1 MDYAANIPTRL
12 SRWLYLTVLIAGA
25 LTVFAFAPFKLYPI
39 AWLCPAVLFYSLTKA
54 QSKTQYF
61 KLGWVY
67 GLGFFGLGTS
77 WPFYSLYFYAQAHI
91 VVAILGTS
99 LFVAFVALFS
109 TGLFGLIAS
118 LFRHHS
124 LFLRLLLFFPAS
136 WVITEWIRTW
146 FLTGFPWLFLG
157 NSQIDSL
164 FSSIAPITGVLG
176 VSLICT
182 LISGALLSFY
192 LGNSVRRAVHI
203 KSDPITQM
211 VSNRAF
217 VEEQLGASVRILS
230 AFIIVL
236 LVGACFALSQI
247 SWTEKKGK
255 PITVSVLQS
264 NIPQE
269 VKLKPSSLLSSI
281 DLYNEMTRK
290 SHDSDLIVWPE
301 TALFDSFDRH
311 MDSVI
316 VPLQKSLKGTNKAIL
331 MGGFYLNDTQ
341 GVENSVLAITADN
354 RSIYSK
360 RHLVPFGE
368 YTPLLKYLRWLN
380 KWIQL
385 PYDNV
390 AKGQGNGI
398 LKINDYVAQMTIC
411 YEGAFGAEMI
421 SGLPEAD
428 LLINVTHDGWF
439 TGSFEPYQ
447 HMQISRMRSLEMGR
461 YMVRSTTN
469 GPAGIIDEKGKVLA
483 TAPIYSQSIITH
495 DVQLMKG
502 STPYVRW
509 GNWLIIILVG
519 SILILGVLFKRKK

>member
-1 MDYAANIPTRL
+1 MDYAATIPTRL
-12 SRWLYLTVLIAGA
+12 SKWLYLTVFIFGA
-25 LTVFAFAPFKLYPI
+25 LTVFAFAPFKLYPL
-39 AWLCPAVLFYSLTKA
+39 AWFGPAVLFYSLTKA
-54 QSKTQYF
+54 KTKVQYL

-67 GLGFFGLGTS
+67 GLGLFGVGTS
-77 WPFYSLYFYAQAHI
+77 WPFYSLYFYAKAHI

-109 TGLFGLIAS
+109 TGLFGLLAS

-136 WVITEWIRTW
+136 WVIAEWFRTW

-157 NSQIDSL
+157 NTQIDSI
-164 FSSIAPITGVLG
+164 FSAIAPVTGVLG
-176 VSLICT
+176 VSLICA

-203 KSDPITQM
+203 EPDPITQM
-211 VSNRAF
+211 VSNKAF
-217 VEEQLGASVRILS
+217 VEEHLGPSVRILS

-236 LVGACFALSQI
+236 LVGISYALSQI
-247 SWTEKKGK
+247 NWTEKKGK
-255 PITVSVLQS
+255 SLTVSVLQS

-269 VKLKPSSLLSSI
+269 VKLQSSSLLPSI
-281 DLYNEMTRK
+281 DLYTEMTRK
-290 SHDSDLIVWPE
+290 SSQSDLIVWPE

-311 MDSVI
+311 MQSVI
-316 VPLQKSLKGTNKAIL
+316 APLQESLKGTKKAIL
-331 MGGFYLNDTQ
+331 MGGFYVNENQ
-341 GVENSVLAITADN
+341 GVENSVLAITTDN

-368 YTPLLKYLRWLN
+368 YTPMLKYLRWLN

-390 AKGQGNGI
+390 AKGSNDGI
-398 LKINDYVAQMTIC
+398 LQINDYTAQMTIC
-411 YEGAFGAEMI
+411 YEDAFGAEMI
-421 SGLPEAD
+421 TALPEAD

-447 HMQISRMRSLEMGR
+447 HMQIARMRSLEMGR

-495 DVQLMKG
+495 KVQPMKG
-502 STPYVRW
+502 TTPYVRW
-509 GNWLIIILVG
+509 GNWFIIILMA
-519 SILILGVLFKRKK
+519 SILVLGFLFKRKE

>member
-12 SRWLYLTVLIAGA
+12 SKWLYLAVFIVGA
-25 LTVFAFAPFKLYPI
+25 LTVFAFAPFKLYPL
-39 AWLCPAVLFYSLTKA
+39 AWFGPAFLFYALTKA
-54 QSKTQYF
+54 KTKAQYF

-67 GLGFFGLGTS
+67 GLGLFGVGTS
-77 WPFYSLYFYAQAHI
+77 WPFYSLYFYAKAHI
-91 VVAILGTS
+91 VVAVLGTS

-109 TGLFGLIAS
+109 TGLFGLLAS

-136 WVITEWIRTW
+136 WVLAEWFRTW
-146 FLTGFPWLFLG
+146 LFTGFPWLFLG
-157 NSQIDSL
+157 NTQIDSY
-164 FSSIAPITGVLG
+164 FSAIAPVTGVLG
-176 VSLICT
+176 VSFICALIAGT
-182 LISGALLSFY
+182 LLSFY

-203 KSDPITQM
+203 EPDPVTQM

-217 VEEQLGASVRILS
+217 VEEHLGPSVRILS
-230 AFIIVL
+230 VFIIVM
-236 LVGACFALSQI
+236 LVGVSFALNQI
-247 SWTEKKGK
+247 NWTEKKGK

-269 VKLKPSSLLSSI
+269 VKLQPSSLLPSI
-281 DLYNEMTRK
+281 DLYKEMTRK
-290 SHDSDLIVWPE
+290 SRDSDLIVWPE

-311 MDSVI
+311 IQTVI
-316 VPLQKSLKGTNKAIL
+316 APLQKSLKGTNKAIL
-331 MGGFYLNDTQ
+331 MGGFYINDEQ

-380 KWIQL
+380 QWIQL

-390 AKGQGNGI
+390 AKGKNNGI
-398 LKINDYVAQMTIC
+398 LKINDHTVQMTIC
-411 YEGAFGAEMI
+411 YEDAFGAEMI
-421 SGLPEAD
+421 TALPEAD
-428 LLINVTHDGWF
+428 YLINVTHDGWF

-447 HMQISRMRSLEMGR
+447 HMQIARMRSLEMGR

-483 TAPIYSQSIITH
+483 TAPIYTQSIITNK
-495 DVQLMKG
+495 VQPMKG
-502 STPYVRW
+502 TTPYVRW
-509 GNWLIIILVG
+509 GNWLIVILM
-519 SILILGVLFKRKK
+519 STILLLGILFKRKE

>member
-12 SRWLYLTVLIAGA
+12 SKWLYLTVLIAGA
-25 LTVFAFAPFKLYPI
+25 LTVFAFAPFDLYPL
-39 AWLCPAVLFYSLTKA
+39 AWFCPAVLFYVLTKA
-54 QSKTQYF
+54 KTKSQYF

-67 GLGFFGLGTS
+67 GLGFFGVGAS
-77 WPFYSLYFYAQAHI
+77 WPFYSLYFYANAHI

-99 LFVAFVALFS
+99 FFVAFIALFS
-109 TGLFGLIAS
+109 TGLFGLMTS

-136 WVITEWIRTW
+136 WVISEWIRTW
-146 FLTGFPWLFLG
+146 FLTGFPWLLLG

-164 FSSIAPITGVLG
+164 FSAVAPITGVLG
-176 VSLICT
+176 VSLICS

-203 KSDPITQM
+203 KPDPDTQM
-211 VSNRAF
+211 VSNTAF
-217 VEEQLGASVRILS
+217 VEEQLGTSVRVLS
-230 AFIIVL
+230 AFIIVF
-236 LVGACFALSQI
+236 LVGVCFALSKI
-247 SWTEKKGK
+247 NWTEKSGK
-255 PITVSVLQS
+255 PLTVSVLQS

-269 VKLKPSSLLSSI
+269 VKLQPSSLLPSI
-281 DLYNEMTRK
+281 ELYKEMTRESSK
-290 SHDSDLIVWPE
+290 SDLIVWPE
-301 TALFDSFDRH
+301 TALFDSFSRH

-316 VPLQKSLKGTNKAIL
+316 VPLQNSLKGTDKAIL
-331 MGGFYLNDTQ
+331 LGGFYVNETQ

-368 YTPLLKYLRWLN
+368 YTPLLKYLRWLQN
-380 KWIQL
+380 WIQL

-390 AKGQGNGI
+390 AKGVNNGV

-421 SGLPEAD
+421 AGLPEAG

-447 HMQISRMRSLEMGR
+447 HMQIARMRSLEMGR

-469 GPAGIIDEKGKVLA
+469 GPAGIIDEKGRVLA

-495 DVQLMKG
+495 QVQPMKG
-502 STPYVRW
+502 STPYIRW
-509 GNWLIIILVG
+509 GNWLIVLLM
-519 SILILGVLFKRKK
+519 SLILGLGILFKRKQ